1 MTARIASNR
10 LRVLGTASA
19 LPGLAITTADLLDHV
34 ETRFGIPA
42 RRIGGR
48 VARSLGIHT
57 RHLARDLKERIES
70 PRPGSRN
77 PELAAGAVAAAI
89 EQAGLHTRELGYL
102 LAHTA
107 TPARLLPPN
116 AAEVAQLL
124 NFSAPYAEFRQACTG
139 FANALQFAA
148 GLLNSPSAPPIVIV
162 GSETGSVYFDP
173 LGVAND
179 PAQWVNLVQM
189 GDGAGAIVLAPLDP
203 PGTDSGQNGGMI
215 ESLFFGHIG
224 LGLIPGFE
232 LAAGGSDKPGGFGIA
247 TFRHA
252 YKAIEEHGPKL
263 FDAGL
268 AAVRK
273 AGINLDSIDYVLP
286 HQANGRMAEWL
297 APRLGISSDRIVGNG
312 ASVGN
317 LGSAAIWVALDALR
331 RSGTLKPKQRVLVL
345 GAEATQYLY
354 GGFVYVHG

>member
-1 MTARIASNR
+1 MTARVAPNR
-10 LRVLGTASA
+10 LRVLGMASA
-19 LPGLAITTADLLDHV
+19 LPGPAVSTSDLLGHV
-34 ETRFGIPA
+34 ENRFGIPA
-42 RRIGGR
+42 RRIGRR
-48 VARSLGIHT
+48 VAKSMGITT
-57 RHLARDLKERIES
+57 RHLVRDLMERIES
-70 PRPGSRN
+70 PRPGCRN
-77 PELAAGAVAAAI
+77 PELAAAAVTAAI
-89 EQAGLHTRELGYL
+89 KQAGLHPRDFGYM
-102 LAHTA
+102 LAHTT

-116 AAEVAQLL
+116 VAEVAQLL

-148 GLLNSPSAPPIVIV
+148 GLLNSPSAPPVIIV

-173 LGVAND
+173 LSVTSD
-179 PAQWVNLVQM
+179 SSQWVNLVQM
-189 GDGAGAIVLAPLDP
+189 GDGAGAIVLAPMTAD
-203 PGTDSGQNGGMI
+203 DDWACAMI
-215 ESLFFGHIG
+215 ETPFFGHIG
-224 LGLIPGFE
+224 LDRLSGFE
-232 LAAGGSDKPGGFGIA
+232 LASGGSDAPGGFDIA

-268 AAVRK
+268 ATVRG
-273 AGINLDSIDYVLP
+273 AGVDLDAIDYVLP

-297 APRLGISSDRIVGNG
+297 APRLGISPDRIVGNG
-312 ASVGN
+312 AVVGN

-354 GGFVYVHG
+354 GGFVYIHA